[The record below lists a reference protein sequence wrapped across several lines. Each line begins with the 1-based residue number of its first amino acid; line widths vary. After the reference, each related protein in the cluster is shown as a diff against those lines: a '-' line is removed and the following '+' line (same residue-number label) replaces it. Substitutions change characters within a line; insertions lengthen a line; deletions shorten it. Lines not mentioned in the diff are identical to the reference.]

1 MGLDNVE
8 IERVSSSTDIKIA
21 LTLSLFFSHSELT
34 YQKVLAFLTPGFVVV
49 RLVVKRMDR
58 TDTKITCIIRES
70 VVWHPYILSGSTFLI
85 KLHAIYNVFITITY
99 VDPLPSPKS
108 A

>member
-21 LTLSLFFSHSELT
+21 LTLSLFFSQSELT

-70 VVWHPYILSGSTFLI
+70 VVWHPSSDSTFLI
-85 KLHAIYNVFITITY
+85 KLQAIYNVFITITY
-99 VDPLPSPKS
+99 VDPLPSPKL